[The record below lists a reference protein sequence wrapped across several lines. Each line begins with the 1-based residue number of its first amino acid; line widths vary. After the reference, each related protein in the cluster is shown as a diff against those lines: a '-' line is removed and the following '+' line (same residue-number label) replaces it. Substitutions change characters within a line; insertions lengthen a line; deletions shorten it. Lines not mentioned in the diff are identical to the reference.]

1 VNYEDFASDLPL
13 QQSILFTSA
22 EDCEETLR
30 QSGAEQHTRQLGK
43 GPFRASLAMRSTAQ
57 ADLFADRYNTAL
69 SICLE
74 PPAGTI
80 GLLFPRSANGKFL
93 SCGEEVGNSSLIMFD
108 ERSSLDIVTSAL
120 SGSEAIAIQEARFI
134 EMTETLFPNQKSVS
148 FEQPAVIRGDTT
160 QLCALRNSLVELVAY
175 PESEPYPEHLSNVIT
190 ATVTWL
196 IESMGSWGAE
206 SIIANRKRIY
216 IAKQVQEYIEE
227 YYCETVTTEGLCLAM
242 GVSARSLQRC
252 FREYFDLTITEYLK
266 TVRLNAAHRDLVST
280 HPSESSVSRMALRHG
295 FTHFGRFSVAYR
307 ARFGE
312 SPSKTLINRKGVMSR
327 KSQ

>member
-1 VNYEDFASDLPL
+1 MNYEDFASDLPL
-13 QQSILFTSA
+13 QQSVLFTSA

-43 GPFRASLAMRSTAQ
+43 GPFRASLAIRSTAQ

-93 SCGEEVGNSSLIMFD
+93 SCGEEVGNSSLIMLD
-108 ERSSLDIVTSAL
+108 GRSSLDIVTSAL

-148 FEQPAVIRGDTT
+148 FEQPAVIRGDTA
-160 QLCALRNSLVELVAY
+160 QLCALRNSLIELVAY

-196 IESMGSWGAE
+196 MESLCHWRPE
-206 SIIANRKRIY
+206 SITATRKRVY
-216 IAKQVQEYIEE
+216 IAKQAQEFIEE
-227 YYCETVTTEGLCLAM
+227 HYCEAVTTESLCLVTGA
-242 GVSARSLQRC
+242 SARSLQRC
-252 FREYFDLTITEYLK
+252 FREYFDLTITDYLEM
-266 TVRLNAAHRDLVST
+266 VRMDAAHRDLVSA
-280 HPSESSVSRMALRHG
+280 HLSENSITRITLRHG
-295 FTHFGRFSVAYR
+295 FKHLGRFSVAYR

-312 SPSKTLINRKGVMSR
+312 SPSKTLINSKGTKSR
-327 KSQ
+327 KT